1 MPTVFIPPLLREL
14 TAGKEQVNVTG
25 KNVRQV
31 IDNLEDQFPGVL
43 ERLCSGNE
51 LKPGLSV
58 AVGSNVSNL
67 GLFQK
72 VDEDSEVH
80 FLPAVGGG

>member
-14 TAGKEQVNVTG
+14 TGGQQQVEVAG

-31 IDNLEDQFPGVL
+31 IDKLEERFPGVR

-51 LKPGLSV
+51 LKPGLTV
-58 AVGSNVSNL
+58 AVGSHVSSL
-67 GLFQK
+67 GLLQK
-72 VDEDSEVH
+72 VNEDSEVH

>member
-1 MPTVFIPPLLREL
+1 MPPVFIPPLLREL
-14 TAGKEQVNVTG
+14 TAGKEQVEVAG

-31 IDNLEDQFPGVL
+31 IDCLEDQFPGVRQ
-43 ERLCSGNE
+43 RLCSGST

-58 AVGSNVSNL
+58 AVGSNVSSL
-67 GLFQK
+67 GLLQK
-72 VDEDSEVH
+72 VDQDSEVH